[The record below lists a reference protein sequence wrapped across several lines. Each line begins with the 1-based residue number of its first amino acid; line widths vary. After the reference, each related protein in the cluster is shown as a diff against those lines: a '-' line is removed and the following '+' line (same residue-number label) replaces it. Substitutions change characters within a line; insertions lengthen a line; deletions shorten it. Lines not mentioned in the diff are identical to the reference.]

1 MGSTLN
7 SGGCGDSYA
16 CVQPGTER
24 DSSGLGKHMVNMTI
38 VFEEPG
44 FQCDDDACSMQS
56 QIVWTDVSIRH
67 ATRPPSST
75 VANPQ
80 LYIFI
85 NWVMLHEFGH
95 TLGLPDFYEDT
106 TGLQNVVAIM
116 NDHGV
121 AQDIKDEDLEQ
132 LKAIYILH
140 TSH

>member
-1 MGSTLN
+1 MRPFSAFR
-7 SGGCGDSYA
+7 C
-16 CVQPGTER
+16 
-24 DSSGLGKHMVNMTI
+24 SSRVY
-38 VFEEPG
+38 
-44 FQCDDDACSMQS
+44 
-56 QIVWTDVSIRH
+56 
-67 ATRPPSST
+67 
-75 VANPQ
+75 VA
-80 LYIFI
+80 
-85 NWVMLHEFGH
+85 HEFGH

>member
-1 MGSTLN
+1 MFRERVHRLTVYTLFEDT
-7 SGGCGDSYA
+7 SD
-16 CVQPGTER
+16 
-24 DSSGLGKHMVNMTI
+24 VN
-38 VFEEPG
+38 
-44 FQCDDDACSMQS
+44 
-56 QIVWTDVSIRH
+56 IRH

-85 NWVMLHEFGH
+85 DWVMLHEFGH

-116 NDHGV
+116 NEHWV